1 MDVRAAMPT
10 DWATAQ
16 APLIISSDY
25 GEKVSVSDDASAV
38 SVDTAFQTKDQEKS
52 DEKNSLTKDDLS
64 PIAKELNK
72 ILEYAT
78 ADLQFELHDGTGQ
91 LIVKLVDVRENK
103 VLREYPPKE
112 MLDRI
117 AKMREYIGM
126 LLDKKA

>member
-1 MDVRAAMPT
+1 MDVRATMPT

-16 APLIISSDY
+16 APLIIGSGY
-25 GEKVSVSDDASAV
+25 GEKVSVSDEVATA

-52 DEKNSLTKDDLS
+52 NEKNSETKENLLLVT
-64 PIAKELNK
+64 KELNK
-72 ILEYAT
+72 IMEYMT

-91 LIVKLVDVRENK
+91 LIVKLVDVKENK